1 MSTMSK
7 PKVFISYSHA
17 DSDWAR
23 EFAQSLSRRGVDV
36 WLDQS
41 EIQIGDSLRDAIEK
55 GLRESDLIV
64 ALINPESLKRPAL
77 FFELGAALGMGK
89 RIVGVVPKGFDASQL
104 PQSLRLRRYLVKGSP
119 ETTADLLV
127 SEAA

>member
-1 MSTMSK
+1 MSM
-7 PKVFISYSHA
+7 PKVFISYSHT

-23 EFAQSLSRRGVDV
+23 EFAESLSRRGINV
-36 WLDQS
+36 WLDQF
-41 EIQIGDSLRDAIEK
+41 EIQIGDSLRDAIES

-64 ALINPESLKRPAL
+64 ALINPESLQRPAL

-89 RIVGVVPKGFDASQL
+89 RIVGVVPKGFDTSQL
-104 PQSLRLRRYLVKGSP
+104 PQSLRLRRYLVKDSP
-119 ETTADLLV
+119 ETTADMLV

>member
-1 MSTMSK
+1 MSK
-7 PKVFISYSHA
+7 GKIFISYSHT
-17 DSDWAR
+17 DSDWAQ
-23 EFAQSLSRRGVDV
+23 EFAKSLNRRGIKV

-41 EIQIGDSLRDAIEK
+41 EVKFGDSLRDAIEK

-64 ALINPESLKRPAL
+64 ALINNESVKRPSL

-104 PQSLRLRRYLVKGSP
+104 PQSLRLRRYIVKESP
-119 ETTADLLV
+119 ETTADMLV